1 MLKNKFKIHLTKKNN
16 YMKKKNIYSNKF
28 FLILVLLLGFITNSF
43 AQKNPVYNDE
53 MIPLNRSEDG
63 RFLSENQI
71 FKNNLKKIEGTYQIQ
86 ISKSEYTVPI
96 SESLYDK
103 IQSSRKENE
112 DVVLFLDENSNL
124 FLPSENK
131 INAIGFKKL
140 EPIKVVIK

>member
-1 MLKNKFKIHLTKKNN
+1 MLKNKSKIHLTKKNN

-28 FLILVLLLGFITNSF
+28 FLILVLFLGFITNSF